1 MVLLRAS
8 SEAIGTEA
16 NLDATVG
23 RGDGGIPAGAAL
35 VAFAVSATR
44 GSAELSDARAELLA
58 AVGPECLVEAAA
70 TVGIFNGLVRSA
82 DATGIPLDDPMRDAS
97 EEVRANLGLD
107 AFGGSANTRPRTG
120 PAPTDDATQ
129 DVAHLFGE

>member
-35 VAFAVSATR
+35 VAFAEAATR
-44 GSAELSDARAELLA
+44 GSAELADVRAEVLT

-82 DATGIPLDDPMRDAS
+82 DATGIPLDGPMRDAS
-97 EEVRANLGLD
+97 EEVRASLGLD
-107 AFGGSANTRPRTG
+107 AFSGAANTRARTG
-120 PAPTDDATQ
+120 PARAGDATQ
-129 DVAHLFGE
+129 DVARLFGE